1 MSYPENIAIGL
12 EQPEV
17 NTLVTGKFVLEVTED
32 AERDRHLTV
41 TVELAPGLR
50 GSDESAQ
57 LVGRSILTQ
66 LRRLNSEFANYVPP
80 AKQPPVVHLRE
91 TGDPDHFPP
100 GAKHR
105 HTRA

>member
-1 MSYPENIAIGL
+1 MLYSENIAIGL

-50 GSDESAQ
+50 GSDEMAQ
-57 LVGRSILTQ
+57 AIGRSILAQ

-91 TGDPDHFPP
+91 TGDPDYFPP

-105 HTRA
+105 YTRG

>member
-1 MSYPENIAIGL
+1 MLYPENIAIGL

-17 NTLVTGKFVLEVTED
+17 NALVTGKFVLEVTED

-50 GSDESAQ
+50 GSDETSQAI
-57 LVGRSILTQ
+57 GRSILAQ
-66 LRRLNSEFANYVPP
+66 LRRLNSEFAGHVPP
-80 AKQPPVVHLRE
+80 AKQPPVVRLRE
-91 TGDPDHFPP
+91 TGDPDYFPP

-105 HTRA
+105 YTRA

>member
-1 MSYPENIAIGL
+1 MENRIA
-12 EQPEV
+12 
-17 NTLVTGKFVLEVTED
+17 GKPVVS
-32 AERDRHLTV
+32 DRHIDRL
-41 TVELAPGLR
+41 L
-50 GSDESAQ
+50 DERVLQLLPSAQ
-57 LVGRSILTQ
+57 LTIGLSILTQ

-80 AKQPPVVHLRE
+80 AKQPPVIRLRE